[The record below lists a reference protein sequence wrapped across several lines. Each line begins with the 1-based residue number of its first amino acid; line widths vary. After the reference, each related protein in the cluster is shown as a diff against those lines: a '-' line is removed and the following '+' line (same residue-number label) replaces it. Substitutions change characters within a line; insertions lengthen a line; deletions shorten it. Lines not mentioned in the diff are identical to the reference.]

1 MRFLME
7 NIYKDIKGKK
17 TLNAILLFLFLIG
30 MLVPLGSVSLVKNM
44 WDNYGLSEYP
54 EQDRLVVAEYFETVK
69 PEMEETFYTSMKD
82 MAGVG
87 AEQVGVMV
95 SGTSIVAWEDSTA
108 SVMMAGCTQDFVEL
122 CSCMMVEGEGP
133 DILFGTDEYL
143 CLIQN
148 SSQMYADGVGVG
160 EQIRIDNTVFTVAG
174 VVHFPMLYGDV
185 MLSFERAAELKEGSR
200 LQQQVLL
207 QLPQPAKI
215 TKIRAA
221 AGKWFQAAGKE
232 ALEVTTGEKKAEVY
246 RKSIEESSGQK
257 LTAAALLLLFTM
269 ISFFSVVSGMLAQE
283 RKVFGIR
290 LAFGASFQKLKWE
303 IILRMELLLGTACL
317 LDGMIY
323 PLVFAGLKGVSRQ
336 VSLQVF
342 LSIWLIFAA
351 VVWMVSQAVLKRFLR
366 KDGVTAML
374 KEGL

>member
-44 WDNYGLSEYP
+44 WDNYRLSEYP

-69 PEMEETFYTSMKD
+69 TGMEETFYPSMKD
-82 MAGVG
+82 MAGIE

-95 SGTSIVAWEDSTA
+95 CGASIAAWGDNTA

-122 CSCMMVEGEGP
+122 CSCITVEGNGP
-133 DILFGTDEYL
+133 DILFGTDENL
-143 CLIQN
+143 CLIQ
-148 SSQMYADGVGVG
+148 STSQMYADGVGVG
-160 EQIRIDNTVFTVAG
+160 EKIRIDNTIFTVAG

-185 MLSFERAAELKEGSR
+185 LLSFERAAELKEGSR

-207 QLPQPAKI
+207 RLPEPAKI

-221 AGKWFQAAGKE
+221 AGRWFQCAGKE
-232 ALEVTTGEKKAEVY
+232 ALEITTGEKKAEVY

-257 LTAAALLLLFTM
+257 LAAAALLLLFTM
-269 ISFFSVVSGMLAQE
+269 ISFLSVVNGMLAQE
-283 RKVFGIR
+283 RKVLGIR
-290 LAFGASFQKLKWE
+290 LAFGASFQSLKRE

-323 PLVFAGLKGVSRQ
+323 PLVFAGLKGVSRKL
-336 VSLQVF
+336 SLQV
-342 LSIWLIFAA
+342 LLPVWLAFAA
-351 VVWMVSQAVLKRFLR
+351 VVWLVSQTVLKRFLR